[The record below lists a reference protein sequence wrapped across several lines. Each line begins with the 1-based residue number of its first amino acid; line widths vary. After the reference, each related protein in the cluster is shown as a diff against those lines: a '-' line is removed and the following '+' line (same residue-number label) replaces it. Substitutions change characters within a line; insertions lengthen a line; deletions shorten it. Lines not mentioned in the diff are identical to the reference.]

1 MSVHVDKP
9 PPNPATIL
17 STLDVQARET
27 MKVAQADVATVVSS
41 ETPHSSGETARALA
55 PRLSRT
61 STGVA
66 LLVGP
71 PRGKR
76 HGNVTVA
83 QVVRWVTH
91 GTGELREGPGPKR
104 RIRAKNPLRRLK
116 VGRGVARYSVKGQRP
131 DHFMARIEQRG
142 TPRVE
147 AAAERGAQNAARAL
161 ERVV

>member
-17 STLDVQARET
+17 STLDSQARET

-41 ETPHSSGETARALA
+41 ETPHSSGETAAALR
-55 PRLSRT
+55 PRITRT

-76 HGNVTVA
+76 HGKVTVA
-83 QVVRWVTH
+83 QVVRWVSR
-91 GTGELREGPGPKR
+91 GTGIYREGPGPKH
-104 RIRAKNPLRRLK
+104 RIRAKNPLRRMK
-116 VGRGVARYSVKGQRP
+116 VGRGVERYSVKGQRP
-131 DHFMARIEQRG
+131 DHFMDRIELRG

-147 AAAERGAQNAARAL
+147 AAAQRGAENAARAL